1 MTIAD
6 FSRDVAPTLSALFS
20 SLALVSILLMWW
32 QIRKGVAWNRLSATR
47 DHYNDLPTD
56 EEEIYIQTTL
66 RGMGMDPY
74 RPLTDAQVLEVFK
87 NTEFFMRLRLYL
99 NKYEVFCAAISS
111 GMVDSDY
118 AKTIVGDKVVVL
130 ADVFRLLIEQQR
142 VAKNLEVVWIEIES
156 LADEWRII
164 RKAETEKALKAS
176 QKMKKSLNKIKIVK
190 PRY

>member
-1 MTIAD
+1 
-6 FSRDVAPTLSALFS
+6 
-20 SLALVSILLMWW
+20 
-32 QIRKGVAWNRLSATR
+32 
-47 DHYNDLPTD
+47 
-56 EEEIYIQTTL
+56 
-66 RGMGMDPY
+66 MDPY